1 MEPRYRAYLTEPNES
16 LLLATSPLLST
27 TRFATF
33 LEDSGLPMNRI
44 VVSKMCAVPIPLYVS
59 EGSTDPRRFPAGTNP
74 SLLWHPLFWLPKSL
88 SNHLSYRD
96 SENVVHVESD
106 DQWAAR
112 VALTLSTSG
121 VYDPENGTWLD
132 MLSVVGLDID
142 DEMVVDRITEWL
154 EGSDDPDIDL
164 IDLAPFTELPDQPHW
179 AFHSVQSIFGELEQ
193 SSYGLLSN
201 GTLEVIDLIVENND
215 TVEGLTEEF
224 ADAVESVVLVM
235 DGLEFDFDGQD
246 FYDLSNDVIETS
258 RSYTGDWNSF
268 VNGTVAY
275 YRQALSAVRG
285 TFWPVV
291 EALNAPEPA
300 SA

>member
-1 MEPRYRAYLTEPNES
+1 MEPRYRPYLTEPNES

-27 TRFATF
+27 TRFAAF
-33 LEDSGLPMNRI
+33 LDDSRLPMNR
-44 VVSKMCAVPIPLYVS
+44 VVLSKMCSVPIPLYVN
-59 EGSTDPRRFPAGTNP
+59 ETGGGRQFPEGTNP

-112 VALTLSTSG
+112 VALTLVTSG

-132 MLSVVGLDID
+132 MFSVVGLDID
-142 DEMVVDRITEWL
+142 DEMTIDRAVEWL
-154 EGSDDPDIDL
+154 EGTPDPDIDQ
-164 IDLAPFTELPDQPHW
+164 IDLSPFTELPGQPHW

-193 SSYGLLSN
+193 SSYGLLAN

-215 TVEGLTEEF
+215 SVEGLTEEF
-224 ADAVESVVLVM
+224 ADAVESLTLVM
-235 DGLEFDFDGQD
+235 DGLEFDFDGED
-246 FYDLSNDVIETS
+246 FYSLSEDVVDTA
-258 RSYTGDWNSF
+258 RSYTGDWNGF

-291 EALNAPEPA
+291 EALNAPEPVTA
-300 SA
+300 